1 MTTMELTMRTPNVA
15 RSLLLWWVVLSLT
28 LIFHSHE
35 VAASSSETAE
45 SSSTASSSS
54 SCACGSSSS
63 LVLPPRPDVSSKAET
78 ARWMVRVL
86 DWGTLSTISTR
97 FGGDNDG
104 DQLPVPFG
112 NVYSFVDG
120 TCDKSTGVP
129 YIYGTYLDQTFIDTK
144 QNAKVSLTLSEAS
157 LSSVCTAKHGLDSC
171 TLGKFC

>member
-1 MTTMELTMRTPNVA
+1 MTTMALNMRTPNVTY
-15 RSLLLWWVVLSLT
+15 SLLLCWLVLSLKS
-28 LIFHSHE
+28 FCHE
-35 VAASSSETAE
+35 VAASSSEAAE

-54 SCACGSSSS
+54 CACGASSS
-63 LVLPPRPDVSSKAET
+63 LILPPRPDVSAKAET
-78 ARWMVRVL
+78 ARWMTRVL

-97 FGGDNDG
+97 LGGDIDG
-104 DQLPVPFG
+104 DRPPVPVPFG

-144 QNAKVSLTLSEAS
+144 QNTKVSLTLSEAS

-171 TLGKFC
+171 TLGMFC